1 MGRLSPQDIRDQDFK
16 QSPLGY
22 SKEQVNE
29 FLEEMADELETL
41 IKESND
47 IHAENKEVRLA
58 LKTYMNVEDSLKE
71 TLLLAQK
78 TAQET
83 LKNAQEEADVVL
95 RKANTEKEA
104 LLFAAQQDL
113 SEIKKEIRRLLVERD
128 AILVKLKSS
137 LRSNL
142 EALEEAF
149 SNRDEQESLLDDAV
163 LGDENIV
170 DFSKHDLTVEDL
182 PPVPDEPE
190 ISIPGPDEDF
200 TRE

>member
-1 MGRLSPQDIRDQDFK
+1 MGRLSPKDIRDQDFK

-29 FLEEMADELETL
+29 FLEEISEEVETL

-47 IHAENKEVRLA
+47 LHTENKEVRLA

-83 LKNAQEEADVVL
+83 LKNAQEQADVVL

-137 LRSNL
+137 LRTNL
-142 EALEEAF
+142 ETLEEAF

>member
-1 MGRLSPQDIRDQDFK
+1 MGRLSPQDIRDREFK

-29 FLEEMADELETL
+29 YLEEVADELETL
-41 IKESND
+41 IKESNELYS
-47 IHAENKEVRLA
+47 ENKEIRLA

-78 TAQET
+78 TAQDT
-83 LKNAQEEADVVL
+83 LKSAQEEADVVI
-95 RKANTEKEA
+95 RKANIEKEA

-113 SEIKKEIRRLLVERD
+113 SELKKEIRRLLVERD

-149 SNRDEQESLLDDAV
+149 SNRDEKESLLDDAL

-182 PPVPDEPE
+182 TQASSEPE
-190 ISIPGPDEDF
+190 ISLPDPEKGF
-200 TRE
+200 SE